1 MLFSDD
7 IVNIRDDTD
16 AFASLLGRKCP
27 DVSIPQEEKKKEE
40 KEEEK
45 RKGKRIEEYLKRAKK
60 IFQNFKF
67 QFEEKCV
74 LIIVTQIAL

>member
-1 MLFSDD
+1 MSGCFDP
-7 IVNIRDDTD
+7 VGGKEKR
-16 AFASLLGRKCP
+16 RKRRR
-27 DVSIPQEEKKKEE
+27 KEE
-40 KEEEK
+40 RK
-45 RKGKRIEEYLKRAKK
+45 RKEEYLKRAKK